1 MHSKYDN
8 IEITIN
14 DETDEVIKELFKS
27 LKCRYQKKKYILL
40 MFQNITQIV
49 KNNLFFYG
57 FQTKKSYG
65 IILQ

>member
-49 KNNLFFYG
+49 KNNLFF
-57 FQTKKSYG
+57 
-65 IILQ
+65 